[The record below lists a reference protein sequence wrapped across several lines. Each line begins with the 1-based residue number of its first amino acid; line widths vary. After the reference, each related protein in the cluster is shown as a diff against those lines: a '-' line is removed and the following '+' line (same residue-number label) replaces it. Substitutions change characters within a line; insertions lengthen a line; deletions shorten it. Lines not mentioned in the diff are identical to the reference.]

1 MLAARSGA
9 RLASSNR
16 IEGDDHGQ
24 RAQND
29 YAGARRRLRSSGR
42 HLGCRLPGRRHRAA
56 GSTAGVVQGRLYR
69 TSERELRRAR
79 GRGGGCPRAHRRQRH
94 ADRVR
99 VAALPDQ
106 AILPALQAGV
116 EERAKLGAPE
126 GDAEQIEAINDAGRR
141 MVSGF
146 ERIASSKPQA
156 HALMLGQVLIRPPSW
171 TRSIVGTGSTS
182 ALGTA
187 NRPTSLPPT
196 SSG

>member
-1 MLAARSGA
+1 MGNGRRTITRGLAVAFAAAAAILAAGCQ
-9 RLASSNR
+9 
-16 IEGDDHGQ
+16 DDATEPPDQPQG
-24 RAQND
+24 
-29 YAGARRRLRSSGR
+29 LS
-42 HLGCRLPGRRHRAA
+42 RAA
-56 GSTAGVVQGRLYR
+56 YIEQANASCA
-69 TSERELRRAR
+69 EREGEA
-79 GRGGGCPRAHRRQRH
+79 A
-94 ADRVR
+94 
-99 VAALPDQ
+99 AALERIVGSGTPTASESQ
-106 AILPALQAGV
+106 RFLTEAILPALQAGV

>member
-1 MLAARSGA
+1 MTMGNGRRTITRGLAVAFAAAAAILAAGCQ
-9 RLASSNR
+9 
-16 IEGDDHGQ
+16 DDATEPPDQPQG
-24 RAQND
+24 
-29 YAGARRRLRSSGR
+29 LS
-42 HLGCRLPGRRHRAA
+42 RAA
-56 GSTAGVVQGRLYR
+56 YIEQANASCA
-69 TSERELRRAR
+69 EREGEA
-79 GRGGGCPRAHRRQRH
+79 A
-94 ADRVR
+94 
-99 VAALPDQ
+99 AALERIVGSGTPTASESQ
-106 AILPALQAGV
+106 RFLTEAILPALQAGV